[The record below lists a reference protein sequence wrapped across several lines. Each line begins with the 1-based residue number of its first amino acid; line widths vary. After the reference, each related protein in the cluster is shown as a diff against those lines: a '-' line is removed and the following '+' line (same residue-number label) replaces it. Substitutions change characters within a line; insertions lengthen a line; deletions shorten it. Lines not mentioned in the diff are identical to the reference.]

1 MSHHRR
7 WLLLSSALLLAAA
20 LAGCATPTGLNP
32 AQIAVLQ
39 QQGFSPGT
47 GSSWQF
53 GVADKILFA
62 SNSDRLDPDT
72 ATRIADMGRILASVD
87 ITKLR
92 IEGHTDEYG
101 TDAYNEQLSLRRAQA
116 VADEFEQVGFLPANL
131 ILRGL
136 GKTDPVTT
144 ENTPEGQAENRR
156 VSIIVPADQ

>member
-1 MSHHRR
+1 VSKHLR
-7 WLLLSSALLLAAA
+7 WLLLSSGLLLAAA
-20 LAGCATPTGLNP
+20 LAGCATPSGLNP

-39 QQGFSPGT
+39 QQGFSPGA

-72 ATRIADMGRILASVD
+72 ATRIEDMGRILASVD

-101 TDAYNEQLSLRRAQA
+101 TDAYNAQLSLRRAEA
-116 VADEFEQVGFLPANL
+116 VADEFEHVGFVAANL
-131 ILRGL
+131 IIRGL
-136 GKTDPVTT
+136 GKTDPVGEET
-144 ENTPEGQAENRR
+144 TPEGQAENRR
-156 VSIIVPADQ
+156 VSIIVPAGQ